1 LGTHG
6 ADGASGATGYTK
18 DQRVL
23 WPVFVSL
30 GKGKARRRG
39 TTVVKVVECVGAHYE
54 VHDVEIGEVYKWCPA
69 IVTVECGC
77 GERLTLSSSRTTCA
91 RCGAD
96 HMDVFAEVLS
106 IDMEEDGGDHPWRSL
121 RSYFTHPKPLP
132 AR

>member
-1 LGTHG
+1 MGTHG

-30 GKGKARRRG
+30 GKGKARREKELA
-39 TTVVKVVECVGAHYE
+39 VQVVEC
-54 VHDVEIGEVYKWCPA
+54 IGERYELQDAEMGIVYKWCPA

-77 GERLTLSSSRTTCA
+77 GERLTLTPSRTTCA

-96 HMDVFAEVLS
+96 HTHVFAEVLG
-106 IDMEEDGGDHPWRSL
+106 IGMEDEGHSPWRSL
-121 RSYFTHPKPLP
+121 RSYFTHPKTI
-132 AR
+132 